1 MKQPLEQRQADELS
15 IEAGR
20 VFSPSAPI
28 DERDLFAGRKTE
40 IRQVIDAINQK
51 GRHAIIYGDR
61 GVGKTSLANV
71 LRQFLPAGSEHVF
84 SVRVNCDTGDSFNSL
99 WEKVFTE

>member
-1 MKQPLEQRQADELS
+1 MNTVLEQRQADELS

-51 GRHAIIYGDR
+51 GPSRDH
-61 GVGKTSLANV
+61 
-71 LRQFLPAGSEHVF
+71 LR
-84 SVRVNCDTGDSFNSL
+84 R
-99 WEKVFTE
+99 